1 MVLLILLFY
10 DYIKAAEKQHAFLL
24 HQMVYSPPI
33 TEVLDGG
40 VLCLCSASLL
50 SHVYLTFVDYSVI
63 N

>member
-40 VLCLCSASLL
+40 GVMLMFCFITL
-50 SHVYLTFVDYSVI
+50 SCIF
-63 N
+63 NFC

>member
-1 MVLLILLFY
+1 MTRWSMVLLILLFY

-40 VLCLCSASLL
+40 FYAYVLLHYSLM
-50 SHVYLTFVDYSVI
+50 YI
-63 N
+63 